1 MDPARQLPPDD
12 SLLSSSAGL
21 AHGFDDLLRKAE
33 LDVRWLEKLP
43 LPGATPLPE
52 GLLEQVNA
60 TISGLRALDRVLA
73 VLAGR
78 EPDTQLAA
86 MASAWKER
94 LREAEPALERV
105 TKALRDHL
113 WSAQGQATLIG
124 VLSRRRPD
132 LGKYIASLS
141 PEELEDVRQ
150 GAEEE
155 HQRAAAHRA
164 AHPGEPYDPSVDR

>member
-1 MDPARQLPPDD
+1 MDPARRLPPHD
-12 SLLSSSAGL
+12 SQASSAAGL

-33 LDVRWLEKLP
+33 LDVRWLEKLL
-43 LPGATPLPE
+43 LPGVAPLPE
-52 GLLEQVNA
+52 GLVEQVNA
-60 TISGLRALDRVLA
+60 TVSGLRALDRVLT

-94 LREAEPALERV
+94 LREAEPAIERV

-113 WSAQGQATLIG
+113 WSAQGQATLVG

-132 LGKYIASLS
+132 VGKYIASLS
-141 PEELEDVRQ
+141 PEELADVRQ

-155 HQRAAAHRA
+155 HQLAVAHHA
-164 AHPGEPYDPSVDR
+164 THPGEPYDPSVGR